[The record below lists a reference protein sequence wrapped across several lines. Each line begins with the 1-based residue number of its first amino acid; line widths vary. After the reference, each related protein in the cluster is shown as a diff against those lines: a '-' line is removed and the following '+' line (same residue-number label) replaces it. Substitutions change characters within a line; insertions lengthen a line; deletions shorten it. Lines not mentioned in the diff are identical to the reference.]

1 VLVTRAQIAHLIPHG
16 DPMCLLDG
24 VLQWD
29 ASRIVCVSRN
39 HRAADNPMR
48 ANGLLPAVCG
58 VEYAAQAMAVH
69 GGLAGKLTRK
79 PRAGYL
85 ASLREVECLRD
96 RLDDLDGDLV
106 VEAERLAGDGAHVI
120 YRFRL
125 RVGDVEVLS
134 GQALVA
140 LDALGAPSLTP
151 SPSPERRGEKDS
163 GEWSVDHSP
172 KDTMA

>member
-1 VLVTRAQIAHLIPHG
+1 MLVTREKIAELIPHAG
-16 DPMCLLDG
+16 HMCLLDG

-29 ASRIVCVSRN
+29 ASRIVCVSRS
-39 HRAADNPMR
+39 HRAADNPLR
-48 ANGLLPAVCG
+48 ANGRLPAVCG

-69 GGLAGKLTRK
+69 GGLAGNFARK

-85 ASLREVECLRD
+85 ASLRDVECARD

-106 VEAERLAGDGAHVI
+106 VEAERLAGDGTHMI

-125 RVGDVEVLS
+125 RVGDAEVLS

-140 LDALGAPSLTP
+140 LEALTP
-151 SPSPERRGEKDS
+151 APLPS
-163 GEWSVDHSP
+163 GEGRLEMPLSP
-172 KDTMA
+172 REKGMG